1 MSTFYFCLSAKM
13 YALAANARY
22 IHLPRE
28 RIDHNRPCFFDL
40 AESNDSFIAKPSES
54 ESNRCKLDSGDTVHI
69 SFNQSTS
76 LSYAS
81 SHPPSP
87 IALIASQDAQQFDM
101 QHTSSVSQNDITL
114 LEQYHKIWSSF
125 DQQEAENIT
134 QHPIPNGKHQ
144 PPAAYQALH

>member
-1 MSTFYFCLSAKM
+1 
-13 YALAANARY
+13 
-22 IHLPRE
+22 
-28 RIDHNRPCFFDL
+28 
-40 AESNDSFIAKPSES
+40 
-54 ESNRCKLDSGDTVHI
+54 
-69 SFNQSTS
+69 
-76 LSYAS
+76 
-81 SHPPSP
+81 
-87 IALIASQDAQQFDM
+87 M